1 MNKPDLSQSSTRKK
15 VILGITIVLVTVAV
29 AYWYTQRDFISTN
42 NAYVGAHIVQ
52 ISSQVS
58 GPVTQVFIS
67 DNEAVKKDTPLFRID
82 STPFQLAERKTGAQ
96 MQQRLAELKHAKDN
110 AQRTASLV
118 KQKYLSPQAGDDAA
132 TAVKTAHAAYL
143 EAKASHEQAKLDLEH
158 TIVTAPVA
166 GVIANLSLRPG
177 TVVPASVPQFAVIGS
192 SQYWVDANFKE
203 TELADIRPEDRAEIH
218 IDTYP
223 DRVFH
228 GKVQSVS
235 GGSGTAFS
243 LLPAQN
249 ATGNWVKVTQR
260 VPVRI
265 VVTDPDPKYPLRV
278 GTSAEVK
285 VHLTKIT
292 S

>member
-1 MNKPDLSQSSTRKK
+1 MNKPDLSQRSTRKK
-15 VILGITIVLVTVAV
+15 MISGIALALFAAAG
-29 AYWYTQRDFISTN
+29 AYWYLQRGFISTN

-58 GPVTQVFIS
+58 GPVTQVFVS
-67 DNEAVKKDTPLFRID
+67 DSETVTKDTPLFKID
-82 STPFQLAERKTGAQ
+82 PTPFRLAVRKSEAQ

-118 KQKYLSPQAGDDAA
+118 KQKYLSPQAGDDTI
-132 TAVKTAHAAYL
+132 TAVKTARAAYL
-143 EAKASHEQAKLDLEH
+143 EAKASYEQAKLDLKH
-158 TIVTAPVA
+158 TVITAPVTGLVA
-166 GVIANLSLRPG
+166 KLSLRPG

-192 SQYWVDANFKE
+192 DEYWVDANFKE

-218 IDTYP
+218 VDTYP
-223 DRVFH
+223 DRTFH

-235 GGSGTAFS
+235 GGSGSAFS
-243 LLPAQN
+243 LLPPQN

-265 VVTDPDPKYPLRV
+265 IVTDPDPKYPLRV

-285 VHLTKIT
+285 VRLTKIA

>member
-1 MNKPDLSQSSTRKK
+1 MIS
-15 VILGITIVLVTVAV
+15 GIALALFVVAG
-29 AYWYTQRDFISTN
+29 AYWYYQRDFISTN

-58 GPVTQVFIS
+58 GPVTQVFVS
-67 DNEAVKKDTPLFRID
+67 DNEAVRKDAPLFKID
-82 STPFQLAERKTGAQ
+82 PTAFRLAASKTAAQ

-110 AQRTASLV
+110 AKRTASLV
-118 KQKYLSPQAGDDAA
+118 KLKYLSPQAGDDAA
-132 TAVKTAHAAYL
+132 TAVKTAQAAYL
-143 EAKASHEQAKLDLEH
+143 EAKASHEQAQLDLEH
-158 TIVTAPVA
+158 TVVTAPVT
-166 GVIANLSLRPG
+166 GVVANLSLRPG

-192 SQYWVDANFKE
+192 DQYWVDANFKE
-203 TELADIRPEDRAEIH
+203 TELADIRPEDRVEIH
-218 IDTYP
+218 VDTYP
-223 DRVFH
+223 DHVFH

-278 GTSAEVK
+278 GTSAEVTVTLSK
-285 VHLTKIT
+285 TT

>member
-1 MNKPDLSQSSTRKK
+1 MIS
-15 VILGITIVLVTVAV
+15 GIALALFAMAGT
-29 AYWYTQRDFISTN
+29 YWYYQRDLISTN

-58 GPVTQVFIS
+58 GPVTQVFVT
-67 DNEAVKKDTPLFRID
+67 DNETVKKDTPLFKID
-82 STPFQLAERKTGAQ
+82 PTPFRLAVRKTEAQ
-96 MQQRLAELKHAKDN
+96 MQQRQAELKHAKDN

-132 TAVKTAHAAYL
+132 TAVKTATAAYL
-143 EAKASHEQAKLDLEH
+143 EAKASYEQAKLDLDH
-158 TIVTAPVA
+158 TVVSAPVT
-166 GVIANLSLRPG
+166 GVVANLSLRPG
-177 TVVPASVPQFAVIGS
+177 TVVPASVPQFALIGS
-192 SQYWVDANFKE
+192 DQYWIDANFKE

-218 IDTYP
+218 VDSYP

-228 GKVQSVS
+228 GRVQSVS

-278 GTSAEVK
+278 GTSAEVT
-285 VHLTKIT
+285 VRLSRIT